1 MFRYCLIAVMG
12 LFAAS
17 SAAAQDSA
25 LQKVALKSS
34 ADHQYQV
41 LSPWAEAD
49 PLPLK
54 GITPRIDTMAGKNIG
69 LFANYKRAADPI
81 IKALLAK
88 LKAAYPDA
96 RFSLYKS
103 GEWNVTEAET
113 RNRDKF
119 KKWVDGVDAAVLAV
133 GD

>member
-1 MFRYCLIAVMG
+1 MG
-12 LFAAS
+12 LFAAVATAAPDS
-17 SAAAQDSA
+17 SV
-25 LQKVALKSS
+25 KRVALKTV
-34 ADHQYQV
+34 DQQYQV
-41 LSPWAEAD
+41 LSPWAQAD

-54 GITPRIDTMAGKNIG
+54 GITPRINSLAGKKIG

-81 IKALLAK
+81 IQALLTR
-88 LKAAYPDA
+88 LKATYPDA
-96 RFSLYKS
+96 QFSLYKS
-103 GEWNVTEAET
+103 AEWNVTEAET

>member
-1 MFRYCLIAVMG
+1 MFRYCLLAAMG
-12 LFAAS
+12 LFAAVATAAPDS
-17 SAAAQDSA
+17 SV
-25 LQKVALKSS
+25 KRVALKTV
-34 ADHQYQV
+34 DQQYQV
-41 LSPWAEAD
+41 LSPWAQAD

-54 GITPRIDTMAGKNIG
+54 GITPRINSLAGKKIG

-81 IKALLAK
+81 IQALLTR
-88 LKAAYPDA
+88 LKATYPDA
-96 RFSLYKS
+96 QFSLYKS
-103 GEWNVTEAET
+103 AEWNVTEAET

>member
-1 MFRYCLIAVMG
+1 M
-12 LFAAS
+12 
-17 SAAAQDSA
+17 
-25 LQKVALKSS
+25 
-34 ADHQYQV
+34 
-41 LSPWAEAD
+41 
-49 PLPLK
+49 PLK
-54 GITPRIDTMAGKNIG
+54 GITPRINTLAGKKIG

-88 LKAAYPDA
+88 LKARYPDA

-103 GEWNVTEAET
+103 AEWNVTEAET

-119 KKWVDGVDAAVLAV
+119 KKWVDGVDAAILAV

>member
-1 MFRYCLIAVMG
+1 MYRYCLFMVMG
-12 LFAAS
+12 MFAVVAT
-17 SAAAQDSA
+17 AAPDANQK
-25 LQKVALKSS
+25 KVALKP

-54 GITPRIDTMAGKNIG
+54 GINPRIDTLAGKKIG

-81 IKALLAK
+81 IQALLTK
-88 LKAAYPDA
+88 LKTTYPDA

-103 GEWNVTEAET
+103 AEWNVTEAET

>member
-1 MFRYCLIAVMG
+1 MFRYCLFMVMG
-12 LFAAS
+12 MFAAV
-17 SAAAQDSA
+17 AAAAPDAS
-25 LQKVALKSS
+25 QKQVAL
-34 ADHQYQV
+34 DTGGHQYQV

-49 PLPLK
+49 PMPLK
-54 GITPRIDTMAGKNIG
+54 GITPRINTLAGKKIG

-88 LKAAYPDA
+88 LKARYPDA

-103 GEWNVTEAET
+103 AEWNVTEAET

-119 KKWVDGVDAAVLAV
+119 KKWVDGVDAAILAV

>member
-1 MFRYCLIAVMG
+1 MFRCCLLVVMG
-12 LFAAS
+12 MFAA
-17 SAAAQDSA
+17 AAVAQDTNV
-25 LQKVALKSS
+25 KPVAMKT

-54 GITPRIDTMAGKNIG
+54 GITPRINNLAGKKIG

-81 IKALLAK
+81 IQALLTK
-88 LKAAYPDA
+88 LKATYPDA
-96 RFSLYKS
+96 EFSLYKS

-113 RNRDKF
+113 GNRDKF